1 MRLLNVET
9 MKMEEFFDEMVP
21 PYAIL
26 SHRWSGEEVS
36 LQEWH
41 RVEALEDKIFSITR
55 EPAFGRARYPNDYLH
70 DSLQKKYGRF
80 ATEKGT
86 ITSKSGYSKII
97 SCCKLVRSQ
106 GVYVETQDHPCRYV
120 WIDTCCIDKTNNA
133 ELSEAINSMFRWYQK
148 SVVCLVHLADVHTN
162 LGRKEIEDVFRN
174 STWFQRGWT
183 LQELLAS
190 PVIKFF
196 DQEWK
201 YLFDR
206 QRQARLLSN
215 ITRIDEEIL
224 TGSKKLS
231 DACSAEKMSW
241 AASRTTTRKEDMA
254 YCLLGIFDVNMPL
267 LYGEGDK
274 AFVRLQEE
282 IIRQSGDLSIF
293 AWGYNVPWVYET
305 CGIFAHSPVDFI
317 GCSELR
323 RRYNR
328 LAVMSMTNVTLSV
341 QLRYY
346 KPRSAAGIPFVYAD
360 LDCSVAGGMSILLPL
375 VIEEPEG
382 SYHASNFTPSDADI
396 TALRFERR
404 GGSRPIVLSEVQ
416 GFYLHWF
423 ADDRWVPESGTL
435 SILKKNSGYSFVRQ
449 VYLGGLNVSDSQSI
463 MVEASS
469 PGAMDERPLQVVLD
483 EVYPPQFSGKDAK
496 ILEMAEIPRIGR
508 RDLRYPVSAEGTL
521 KHLEHGNVSYLRISC
536 WNGNSKRSE
545 MVVIVRS
552 SETNDS
558 DSSDSETTMEVRL
571 SEWPHH
577 DCESLADCAFRG
589 HLHDE
594 HMGVTPILGQGVE
607 GKRFGNFIVEHT
619 TDSISFSA
627 PGEANGKSGKLTE
640 RSEGRNEEGMVEE
653 AEDRSVEEVGSDG
666 SENSD
671 DLGVHGLFD
680 HSRNATTMTQTGA
693 SNNDTGDTE
702 NDSSGN
708 QVNEEG
714 DVKIEEDSDH
724 LGITGLFRQQ
734 LSFIQSQ
741 NYRFQDRKNYMKCL
755 K

>member
-1 MRLLNVET
+1 

-41 RVEALEDKIFSITR
+41 RVEALEDKIFSTTR
-55 EPAFGRARYPNDYLH
+55 EPAFGRPRHPNDYLH

-80 ATEKGT
+80 ATEKGI
-86 ITSKSGYSKII
+86 ITSKSGYSKIL
-97 SCCKLVRSQ
+97 SCCKLVRRQSL
-106 GVYVETQDHPCRYV
+106 YVETQNHPCRYV
-120 WIDTCCIDKTNNA
+120 WTDTCCIDKTNNA

-162 LGRKEIEDVFRN
+162 LGQKEIEDEFRK

-190 PVIKFF
+190 SVIKFF
-196 DQEWK
+196 DQEWR
-201 YLFDR
+201 YIFDR

-215 ITRIDEEIL
+215 ITRIDEDIL
-224 TGSKKLS
+224 AGSKRLS
-231 DACSAEKMSW
+231 DAGSAEKMSW

-360 LDCSVAGGMSILLPL
+360 LECSVAGGMSIFLPL

-382 SYHASNFTPSDADI
+382 SYHASDFTPSDADI

-416 GFYLHWF
+416 GLYLHWI
-423 ADDRWVPESGTL
+423 AGNRWVTESGTL
-435 SILKKNSGYSFVRQ
+435 SILKKNSGLNFVRQ
-449 VYLGGLNVSDSQSI
+449 IYLGGLNVSDSQPI

-483 EVYPPQFSGKDAK
+483 EVYPPHFSGKDAK
-496 ILEMAEIPRIGR
+496 ILEMEEIARIGR
-508 RDLRYPVSAEGTL
+508 SGLLYPVSAEGTSN
-521 KHLEHGNVSYLRISC
+521 HLQYRNASYLLISC

-545 MVVIVRS
+545 MVIIVRYRQ
-552 SETNDS
+552 TNDS
-558 DSSDSETTMEVRL
+558 ESSDSETNMEVRL

-577 DCESLADCAFRG
+577 NCESLADYAFRG
-589 HLHDE
+589 HLRDE
-594 HMGVTPILGQGVE
+594 QMRIGPILGPGVK
-607 GKRFGNFIVEHT
+607 GKEFGDFIVEHT
-619 TDSISFSA
+619 IDTISFFASA
-627 PGEANGKSGKLTE
+627 DANGKSGKKTE
-640 RSEGRNEEGMVEE
+640 GSKGRGEERIVEE

-671 DLGVHGLFD
+671 ALGVHGLFN
-680 HSRNATTMTQTGA
+680 HSRNATTMTPTGP
-693 SNNDTGDTE
+693 SNNDTGDAEKT
-702 NDSSGN
+702 
-708 QVNEEG
+708 Q
-714 DVKIEEDSDH
+714 
-724 LGITGLFRQQ
+724 
-734 LSFIQSQ
+734 
-741 NYRFQDRKNYMKCL
+741 
-755 K
+755 